1 MVSES
6 KCFMNRV
13 TSCDFCSC
21 HVGENKL
28 CASRGDRERYIFPFY
43 AYLLF
48 NCRIS
53 LAHLVLHRPRSE
65 SFVTVQKLDREA
77 DFFDLVE
84 RAGRSN
90 AQELTIISSQKVAEL
105 LLGKRRHLQAFFGAD
120 RNRGHNIFFV
130 VQGRRKGEDAR

>member
-1 MVSES
+1 M
-6 KCFMNRV
+6 
-13 TSCDFCSC
+13 
-21 HVGENKL
+21 L
-28 CASRGDRERYIFPFY
+28 CASRGDCKRYIFPFY
-43 AYLLF
+43 AYLLSTAEF
-48 NCRIS
+48 RSRI
-53 LAHLVLHRPRSE
+53 LFLHQPRSE

-84 RAGRSN
+84 RAGRGN

-130 VQGRRKGEDAR
+130 VQGRRKGKDAR